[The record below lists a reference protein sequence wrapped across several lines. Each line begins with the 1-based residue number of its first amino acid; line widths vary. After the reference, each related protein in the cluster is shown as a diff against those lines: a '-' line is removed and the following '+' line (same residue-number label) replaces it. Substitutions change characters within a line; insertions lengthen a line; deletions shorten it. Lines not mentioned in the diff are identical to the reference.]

1 MLNLINI
8 SFKNILKNLTLT
20 VRPGEFLVIVGANGT
35 GKTTLFNVI
44 SGAVSPKSGRIIVN
58 GEDITNIPQYKR
70 SRRISSVVQD
80 PKMGTIGEMTI
91 LENMNM
97 AYMRRKGKKTSKKI
111 VDYFREKLSILE
123 INLENRMN
131 EYVKNLSGGQRQA
144 LSLVMAT
151 LTDYDLL
158 LLDELTAALDPKTSD
173 MVMEMT
179 NKIVSHENK
188 TCLLITHNTKYMSSF
203 GDRTLEMKD
212 GALGAIS

>member
-1 MLNLINI
+1 MLSLINI

-20 VRPGEFLVIVGANGT
+20 VKPGEFLVIVGANGT

-44 SGAVSPKSGRIIVN
+44 SGAISPRSGEIIVN
-58 GEDITNIPQYKR
+58 GENITNVPQYKR

-80 PKMGTIGEMTI
+80 PKCGTVGEMTI
-91 LENMNM
+91 LENMSM
-97 AYMRRKGKKTSKKI
+97 AYMRKKCTKNPRRI
-111 VDYFREKLSILE
+111 IDYFKEKLRVLGIG
-123 INLENRMN
+123 LENRLN
-131 EYVKNLSGGQRQA
+131 EYVRNLSGGQRQA

-151 LTDYDLL
+151 LADYDLL
-158 LLDELTAALDPKTSD
+158 LLDELTAALDPRTSD

-179 NKIVSHENK
+179 NKIVSCEKK

-212 GALGAIS
+212 GALR